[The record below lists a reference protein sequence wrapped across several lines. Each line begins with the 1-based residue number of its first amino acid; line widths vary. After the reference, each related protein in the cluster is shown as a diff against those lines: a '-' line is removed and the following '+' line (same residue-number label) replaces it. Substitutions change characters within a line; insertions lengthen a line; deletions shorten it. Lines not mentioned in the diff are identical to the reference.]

1 MLQLKEL
8 KTLVSS
14 KSDWETIE
22 TLTILLPFFTVIRS
36 EEITGPI
43 TGIALNSI
51 EKFIEHPCISTKTV
65 GAKVIMQ
72 EIVDALKQCQFE
84 VTGKK
89 NWFLIFFFSI

>member
-8 KTLVSS
+8 KTIISS
-14 KSDWETIE
+14 KNGWESIE

-51 EKFIEHPCISTKTV
+51 EKFIKHPCITVETV

-72 EIVDALKQCQFE
+72 EIIDALKQCQFE
-84 VTGKK
+84 VTGEY
-89 NWFLIFFFSI
+89 FEF